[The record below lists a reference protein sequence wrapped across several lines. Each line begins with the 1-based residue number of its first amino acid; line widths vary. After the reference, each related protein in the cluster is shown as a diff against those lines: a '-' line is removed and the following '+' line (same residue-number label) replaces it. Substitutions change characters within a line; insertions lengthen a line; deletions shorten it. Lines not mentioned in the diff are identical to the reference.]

1 MNIIKLENVYFK
13 DILQNINLSIN
24 KNEYISIIGK
34 SGSGKSTLLR
44 LIGSLSNPTSGNIYY
59 LNKPYTQYDPIKLR
73 TNISF
78 SFQNPILLGNMVKD
92 NFEFV
97 YDINNLSYNE
107 DEIFYFLDLFSLS
120 KDILEK
126 SNDNLSGGEAQR
138 ISLIR
143 NLILKPDVLLLD
155 EITSALDEKNSIIIM
170 DVLKELNKNTTI
182 IQVSHN
188 IDLAKRDADYLIEL
202 NDGKIINKEE
212 L

>member
-1 MNIIKLENVYFK
+1 KNILE
-13 DILQNINLSIN
+13 NINLNIN

-44 LIGSLSNPTSGNIYY
+44 LIGSLSNPTSGVIYY
-59 LNKPYTQYDPIKLR
+59 LNTPYTQFDPIKLR
-73 TNISF
+73 TQISF
-78 SFQNPILLGNMVKD
+78 SFQNPILLGNIIKD

-97 YDINNLSYNE
+97 YDINNLDYNE
-107 DEIFYFLDLFSLS
+107 KEIFGFLDLFSLS
-120 KDILEK
+120 RNILTR
-126 SNDNLSGGEAQR
+126 SNDKISGGEAQR

-143 NLILKPDVLLLD
+143 NLILKPEVLLLD

-188 IDLAKRDADYLIEL
+188 IEFARRDADYVIEL